1 MKQAKWIVVVTLV
14 VLSSMAAAQFG
25 TAQAAQQKG
34 HFQVTST
41 GFQNN
46 TNLPLSAIYNYPI
59 NGANYCS
66 YNGAAGGD
74 QSPELSWTNAP
85 SGTQSFAVIVFDVT
99 AGVVH
104 WGMYNIPPTT
114 TELPQNAGAAS
125 SSYGLQVVNVFSD
138 ISYDGP
144 CPPPG
149 VKPLVH
155 HYVFTV
161 YALDKTLSLPGS
173 ANFPA
178 TALTLFRALVK
189 PSISILAR
197 ATITGLYSN
206 NPPSE

>member
-1 MKQAKWIVVVTLV
+1 
-14 VLSSMAAAQFG
+14 
-25 TAQAAQQKG
+25 
-34 HFQVTST
+34 
-41 GFQNN
+41 
-46 TNLPLSAIYNYPI
+46 
-59 NGANYCS
+59 
-66 YNGAAGGD
+66 
-74 QSPELSWTNAP
+74 
-85 SGTQSFAVIVFDVT
+85 VIVFDVT

-125 SSYGLQVVNVFSD
+125 SSYGLQVVNVLSD

-189 PSISILAR
+189 PGISHILAR
-197 ATITGLYSN
+197 ATITGFYSN